1 MNERLEYL
9 FNLYKNL
16 RSSQNIVNE
25 ILTLDYYVYNF
36 DENEAI
42 SLIDYCVKKYNR
54 EIKLIASLK
63 RDKVVVDNDPTL
75 YEEKDEEE
83 INSDAEYIR
92 DCLIIIGAVQS
103 GIRAS
108 IRDVME
114 EIGWVENW
122 GRLWKI

>member
-16 RSSQNIVNE
+16 RSVQNIVNE

>member
-16 RSSQNIVNE
+16 RSSQNIVKE
-25 ILTLDYYVYNF
+25 IVTLDYYVYNF

-83 INSDAEYIR
+83 INGDAEYIR

>member
-1 MNERLEYL
+1 MNERLECL

-16 RSSQNIVNE
+16 RSVQNIVNE

-103 GIRAS
+103 GIRPS

>member
-103 GIRAS
+103 GIRSS

>member
-16 RSSQNIVNE
+16 RSSQSIVNE

-92 DCLIIIGAVQS
+92 DCLIIIGTVQS

>member
-1 MNERLEYL
+1 MNEGLEYL
-9 FNLYKNL
+9 FNIYKNL
-16 RSSQNIVNE
+16 RSSQTIVNE
-25 ILTLDYYVYNF
+25 IITLDYFVYNF

-63 RDKVVVDNDPTL
+63 KDKVVVDNSPTL

-83 INSDAEYIR
+83 INSDVEYIR

-103 GIRAS
+103 GIRPN
-108 IRDVME
+108 IREVME
-114 EIGWVENW
+114 EIGW
-122 GRLWKI
+122 IQD

>member
-16 RSSQNIVNE
+16 RSSQNIVKE
-25 ILTLDYYVYNF
+25 IVTLDYYVYNF

-103 GIRAS
+103 RIRAS

>member
-9 FNLYKNL
+9 LNLYKNL
-16 RSSQNIVNE
+16 RSVQNIVNE

-75 YEEKDEEE
+75 YEEKDQEE

-92 DCLIIIGAVQS
+92 DCLIIIGTVQS

-114 EIGWVENW
+114 EIGWVEN
-122 GRLWKI
+122 

>member
-1 MNERLEYL
+1 MNEGLEYL
-9 FNLYKNL
+9 FNIYKNL
-16 RSSQNIVNE
+16 RSSQTIVNE
-25 ILTLDYYVYNF
+25 IITLDYFVYNF

-54 EIKLIASLK
+54 EIKRIASLK
-63 RDKVVVDNDPTL
+63 KDKVVVDNSPTL

-83 INSDAEYIR
+83 INSDVEYIR

-103 GIRAS
+103 GIRPS

>member
-1 MNERLEYL
+1 MNERLECL

>member
-16 RSSQNIVNE
+16 RSSQNIINE

>member
-16 RSSQNIVNE
+16 RSSQNIVKE
-25 ILTLDYYVYNF
+25 IVTLDYYVYNF

-103 GIRAS
+103 GIRSS

>member
-9 FNLYKNL
+9 LNLYKNL
-16 RSSQNIVNE
+16 RSVQNIVNE

-103 GIRAS
+103 GIRPS

>member
-16 RSSQNIVNE
+16 RSSQNIVKE
-25 ILTLDYYVYNF
+25 IVTLDYYVYNF

-92 DCLIIIGAVQS
+92 DCLIVIGAVQS
-103 GIRAS
+103 GIRSS

>member
-9 FNLYKNL
+9 LNLYKNL
-16 RSSQNIVNE
+16 RSVQNIVNE

-75 YEEKDEEE
+75 YEEKDQEE

-92 DCLIIIGAVQS
+92 DCLIIIGTVQS

>member
-25 ILTLDYYVYNF
+25 IVTLDYYVYNF

-92 DCLIIIGAVQS
+92 DSLIIIGAVQA
-103 GIRAS
+103 GIRSS

-114 EIGWVENW
+114 EIGWVGNW

>member
-16 RSSQNIVNE
+16 RSSQNIVKE
-25 ILTLDYYVYNF
+25 IVTLDYYVYNF

-75 YEEKDEEE
+75 YEENDEEE

-92 DCLIIIGAVQS
+92 DCLIIIGSVQS
-103 GIRAS
+103 GIRSS